1 MSIPRLNMSFGPG
14 DTCSPFS
21 NCSQRDSLI
30 NLISSLQFEEDGY
43 MNSMGCPE
51 SGGSYVLLCKS
62 FYDNFFRM
70 ESLPQSPSLI
80 GEDHLA
86 HAKTTSTLMILLLVC
101 VLVIIGLC
109 LTNFVNIRKVKKY
122 QSTVR
127 ILERNTFELPEAA
140 ANGIEN
146 P

>member
-1 MSIPRLNMSFGPG
+1 MSIPRMNLSFGSG
-14 DTCSPFS
+14 DICSPFS

-30 NLISSLQFEEDGY
+30 NLISSLQFEDDGY
-43 MNSMGCPE
+43 MDSMTCPA

-70 ESLPQSPSLI
+70 EALPQSPSLI
-80 GEDHLA
+80 GEDSLA
-86 HAKTTSTLMILLLVC
+86 HPKSTSILMILLLIC

-122 QSTVR
+122 QR
-127 ILERNTFELPEAA
+127 KLHIMERNTFELPEEVV
-140 ANGIEN
+140 NRIEN
-146 P
+146 S